1 MRKIVTLC
9 AITLL
14 SGCMQPKP
22 WQLMVDADV
31 ETEAVNHSG
40 DAADDPALWVNF
52 ANPEKSLIFGTQKK
66 QGLYSYDLSGNIKQ
80 FLPAGRLNNVDVRQ
94 NYPLRGQRIDVAA
107 ASNRSDN
114 SISLFFIEKSGEIK
128 PWDVPMD
135 PTDFSEVYGFCMGM
149 AQQDLIFVVT
159 GKNGDAELYQLS
171 QNHSNHDGLT
181 LKKLRTL
188 KIPTQSEGCVIDDA
202 NGNIFIG
209 EEAVGVWKFNF
220 WQDSVRDL
228 VITIDGEKLVADVE
242 GLSLIKHL
250 GRTYLVVSSQGND
263 QFPIYDLENNRHVV
277 SLRVMAN
284 QQHDKVTGT
293 DGIDVNQLLSTKQFP
308 QGLFITQDDKNT
320 QPKANQNFKVVSLA
334 KILPELIKGNH

>member
-1 MRKIVTLC
+1 MRIIVTLC
-9 AITLL
+9 AMSFL
-14 SGCMQPKP
+14 SGCMQTKP
-22 WQLMVDADV
+22 WHLMVDADV

-52 ANPEKSLIFGTQKK
+52 ADPEKSLILGTQKK

-94 NYPLRGQRIDVAA
+94 NYPLKGQRIDVAA

-114 SISLFFIEKSGEIK
+114 SISLFFIENSGEIK

-149 AQQDLIFVVT
+149 VQQDLIFVVT

-171 QNHSNHDGLT
+171 QDHSNHDELT

-188 KIPTQSEGCVIDDA
+188 KIPTQSEGCVINDV
-202 NGNIFIG
+202 NGDIYIG
-209 EEAVGVWKFNF
+209 EEAAGVWKFNY
-220 WQDSVRDL
+220 WEETVREL
-228 VITIDGEKLVADVE
+228 IIKVDGEKLVADVE
-242 GLSLIKHL
+242 GLALIKQL
-250 GRTYLVVSSQGND
+250 DKTYLVVSSQGND

-277 SLRVMAN
+277 SLRIMAN

-293 DGIDVNQLLSTKQFP
+293 DGIDVNKLLSTKQFP
-308 QGLFITQDDKNT
+308 QGVFITQDDKNT
-320 QPKANQNFKVVSLA
+320 MPRANQNFKVVSLT
-334 KILPELIKGNH
+334 KVLPVLKKVSH